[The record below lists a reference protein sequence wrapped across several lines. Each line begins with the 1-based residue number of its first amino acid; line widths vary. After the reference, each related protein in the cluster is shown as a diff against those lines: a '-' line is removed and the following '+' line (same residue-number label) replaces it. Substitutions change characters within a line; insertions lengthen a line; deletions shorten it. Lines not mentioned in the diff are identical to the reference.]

1 MLHHLVAKVVPDLVG
16 DLSLLAEPGHVG
28 VPMGHVV
35 AYKAGHELHAK
46 FAAKVKEA
54 IRKAENVASME
65 DAILKEEAQA
75 AERKRRQAAVKRAR
89 KKVDDEAEAG

>member
-1 MLHHLVAKVVPDLVG
+1 MPKQAINRTEINKVQKLLRAGHMPEEIARHLNI
-16 DLSLLAEPGHVG
+16 EVG
-28 VPMGHVV
+28 VVEAFDP
-35 AYKAGHELHAK
+35 ENE
-46 FAAKVKEA
+46 AKVKEA